1 MEGFGKKAVAWGAL
15 THARGDLPVKSDEV
29 LLDIW
34 YNGYADPFEM
44 AELGFG
50 LVNVACSQ
58 LYIIPLTALY
68 YHDYLNIEWIFN
80 NWEPYMFDD
89 RIFSRNDRR
98 VKGECLPYGMITLE
112 MGLLSRTFIIVRILL
127 CRH

>member
-1 MEGFGKKAVAWGAL
+1 MPEEI
-15 THARGDLPVKSDEV
+15 LPVKSDEV

-58 LYIIPLTALY
+58 FVHNTIDGTLLPRLPEY
-68 YHDYLNIEWIFN
+68 
-80 NWEPYMFDD
+80 
-89 RIFSRNDRR
+89 R
-98 VKGECLPYGMITLE
+98 VD
-112 MGLLSRTFIIVRILL
+112 F
-127 CRH
+127 